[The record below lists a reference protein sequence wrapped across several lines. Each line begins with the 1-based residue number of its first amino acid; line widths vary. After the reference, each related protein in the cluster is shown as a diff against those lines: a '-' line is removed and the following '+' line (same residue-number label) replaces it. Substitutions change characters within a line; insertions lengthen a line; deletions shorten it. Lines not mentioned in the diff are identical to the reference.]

1 MRSVELVISNPSGL
15 HARPATLFTEAA
27 AGFAS
32 KITVENLSRGK
43 GPVDAKSTL
52 MLLTAGVSRDHRI
65 RLVADGPDED
75 AAIDALVGLVTSG
88 LGEPPAELIRRRA
101 RHDGAPSREQAFEAG
116 PNRGCGR
123 LVKSAASPPTRGPP
137 DGRPGSLA

>member
-15 HARPATLFTEAA
+15 HARPATLFTDAA
-27 AGFAS
+27 TGFAS

-65 RLVADGPDED
+65 RLVADGPDEV
-75 AAIDALVGLVTSG
+75 AAIDALVELVTSG
-88 LGEPPAELIRRRA
+88 LGEP
-101 RHDGAPSREQAFEAG
+101 ST
-116 PNRGCGR
+116 
-123 LVKSAASPPTRGPP
+123 S
-137 DGRPGSLA
+137 